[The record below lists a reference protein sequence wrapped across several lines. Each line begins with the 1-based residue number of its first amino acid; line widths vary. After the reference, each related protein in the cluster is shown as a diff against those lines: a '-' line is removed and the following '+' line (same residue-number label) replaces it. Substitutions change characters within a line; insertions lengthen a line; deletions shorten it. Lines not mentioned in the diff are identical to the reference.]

1 MVTQSLHI
9 ATSFLSCFESEIC
22 QDSGGFFE
30 LLVRQTEVS
39 VVLELEVMIA
49 KWAHSSKTPKYLIV
63 LARHRLL
70 KADFARASSEIM
82 IDVMDIILG

>member
-1 MVTQSLHI
+1 M
-9 ATSFLSCFESEIC
+9 
-22 QDSGGFFE
+22 
-30 LLVRQTEVS
+30 
-39 VVLELEVMIA
+39 LELEVMIA